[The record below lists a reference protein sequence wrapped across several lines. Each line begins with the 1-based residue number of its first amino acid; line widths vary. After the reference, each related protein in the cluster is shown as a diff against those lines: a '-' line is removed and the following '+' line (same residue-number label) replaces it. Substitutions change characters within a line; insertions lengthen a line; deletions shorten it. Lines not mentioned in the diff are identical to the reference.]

1 MNSINEV
8 INKYNFKVNKV
19 SYINTCCILDTD
31 KGKYVIKK
39 KKRNDKKEIYDYL
52 LSRNFSFFLY
62 PENSVNN
69 DYEIYSYIEE
79 ISTVKE
85 EKAKHL
91 IDITTE
97 LHIRTTTYKEYSLD
111 EIKEIYEDIKNKV
124 KELTIFYNSLED
136 KFSES
141 IYPSP
146 YELLFLTNV
155 SKIYNSLEYAD
166 ILLEEWYKCVTDN
179 KKRRICLIHNHLSL
193 EHFLDIKDAKLINF
207 DYSKYDSPVYDFVNF
222 YKNNYYNLDM
232 ISLFNSYQFK
242 YLYNKEEI
250 LLLFINIIIPSKI
263 ELKKDISYNTIVIHK
278 LIDYIDITREF
289 ILKEQKKYQK
299 EDNEKLNKK

>member
-1 MNSINEV
+1 MNNISEV
-8 INKYNFKVNKV
+8 IDKYNFKTNKI
-19 SYINTCCILDTD
+19 SYLNTCIILDTD

-39 KKRNDKKEIYDYL
+39 KKRDDKKEIYDYL

-62 PENSVNN
+62 PENDPKN

-79 ISTVKE
+79 VNTVKE

-91 IDITTE
+91 IDVMTE

-111 EIKEIYEDIKNKV
+111 EIKEIYEDMKRKIKD
-124 KELTIFYNSLED
+124 LTIYYNSLED
-136 KFSES
+136 KFSDS

-166 ILLEEWYKCVTDN
+166 ILLEEWYKYVTKN

-193 EHFLDIKDAKLINF
+193 EHFLDNRDPKLINF
-207 DYSKYDSPVYDFVNF
+207 NYSKYDSPVYDFVSF
-222 YKNNYYNLDM
+222 YKSNYYNLDM
-232 ISLFNSYQFK
+232 TSLFNSYQYR
-242 YLYNKEEI
+242 YLYNKEEL

-263 ELKKDISYNTIVIHK
+263 ELKKNISYNTIIIHK
-278 LIDYIDITREF
+278 LIDYIDITRDF
-289 ILKEQKKYQK
+289 ILKEQQKYQK
-299 EDNEKLNKK
+299 ENEEELDKK